1 MNFKNIDFKSINI
14 NKYLDLA
21 VLGVAAL
28 SALAGSTNSA
38 LFGIIIYLTGTVLTR
53 DSKWL

>member
-14 NKYLDLA
+14 NKYIDLT
-21 VLGVAAL
+21 VLGVAAF
-28 SALAGSTNSA
+28 SALTGSTNSA

-53 DSKWL
+53 DSK